1 GAFIVMPTGPTAA
14 PSFAMMQD
22 AGALEERE
30 AVRWQLLGLTAMA
43 PILEVPQIHIP
54 MPDEDGIP
62 RGLSVMGPRGSD
74 LALLGLARAWAA
86 KLP

>member
-1 GAFIVMPTGPTAA
+1 
-14 PSFAMMQD
+14 
-22 AGALEERE
+22 
-30 AVRWQLLGLTAMA
+30 MA
-43 PILEVPQIHIP
+43 PILGVPQIHIP